1 MGLLSGLLVNGIRN
15 TGSTA
20 LSRAIGSAVGSGVG
34 GLGGGGGAGA
44 GNNPYPVDP
53 SYVAP
58 RPTKN
63 VNNAQPGLID
73 DITVTAPAVAP
84 ALDGAVGNIVGNAG
98 ANLAVGGPQSA
109 GSTTVDG
116 LEVRPEAA
124 TQDPGIAPG
133 SAVADALGLSGPVDV
148 GGLDVVAPRPPA
160 LPSVAG
166 VAPLITGNMDLNTI
180 GSPEITAPGMERV
193 TEDAKDPI
201 GIQDV
206 AMLAPLAAA
215 GLIATGSTMPAAG
228 AITGAPTDGGLP
240 LGVKPTDIIAGGL
253 LGAGLLGG
261 TGGTG
266 SAGDAIKDLAAS
278 NKELAGRLGG
288 IAEAGFQGN
297 IGAKGLN
304 SISRMVRKAQAAIRQ
319 RYAAM
324 NMSGSTAEGDDLN
337 AAVESGVDLQFKI
350 GQQMAQTGLNAVAAL
365 TGQSAQ
371 AYLSLLNAQTQ
382 KDTALGNALANFAA
396 AVAR

>member
-1 MGLLSGLLVNGIRN
+1 MGLLSGLLVQGIRN
-15 TGSTA
+15 TGSSA

-34 GLGGGGGAGA
+34 GLGGGGGSGGYAAAGA
-44 GNNPYPVDP
+44 TRASG
-53 SYVAP
+53 
-58 RPTKN
+58 
-63 VNNAQPGLID
+63 
-73 DITVTAPAVAP
+73 TAPTTVDTVDVNAPAPAP
-84 ALDGAVGNIVGNAG
+84 ALDGAVGDILGNAG

-124 TQDPGIAPG
+124 AQDPAIAPG
-133 SAVADALGLSGPVDV
+133 TALADTLGLSGPVDV
-148 GGLDVVAPRPPA
+148 GGLDVVAPRAPP
-160 LPSVAG
+160 LPSASA
-166 VAPLITGNMDLNTI
+166 VAPLINGNIDLTKMGN
-180 GSPEITAPGMERV
+180 PDITPPGMERI
-193 TEDAKDPI
+193 TEDAKEPV
-201 GIQDV
+201 GIMESV

-324 NMSGSTAEGDDLN
+324 GMSGSTAEGDDLN

>member
-1 MGLLSGLLVNGIRN
+1 MGLVSGLLVNGLRN

-20 LSRAIGSAVGSGVG
+20 LSRAIGTAVGGAAG
-34 GLGGGGGAGA
+34 GLGGSGGGGFAPAGSTRRSDP
-44 GNNPYPVDP
+44 GTTVDQ
-53 SYVAP
+53 V
-58 RPTKN
+58 
-63 VNNAQPGLID
+63 D
-73 DITVTAPAVAP
+73 VTAPAVP
-84 ALDGAVGNIVGNAG
+84 PVLDGAVGNIVGNVGAG
-98 ANLAVGGPQSA
+98 AAGGTPS
-109 GSTTVDG
+109 GTTTVDG
-116 LEVRPEAA
+116 LEVRPDAA
-124 TQDPGIAPG
+124 AQDAAIAPG
-133 SAVADALGLSGPVDV
+133 SVVADALGLSPTDLGT
-148 GGLDVVAPRPPA
+148 LDVVAPRGPPPVSA
-160 LPSVAG
+160 SG
-166 VAPLITGNMDLNTI
+166 VAPLITGSQNLNTI
-180 GSPEITAPGMERV
+180 GSPEITPPGMEP
-193 TEDAKDPI
+193 TKPAEDPLEIRDL
-201 GIQDV
+201 
-206 AMLAPLAAA
+206 AMLAPLAAV
-215 GLIATGSTMPAAG
+215 GLIPTGSTLPAAG
-228 AITGAPTDGGLP
+228 GITPPADGGGLP

-278 NKELAGRLGG
+278 NKELAGRLGR

-324 NMSGSTAEGDDLN
+324 GMSGSTAEGDDLN

>member
-84 ALDGAVGNIVGNAG
+84 ALDGAVGDILGNAG

-124 TQDPGIAPG
+124 AQDPAIAPG
-133 SAVADALGLSGPVDV
+133 TALADTLGLSGPVDV
-148 GGLDVVAPRPPA
+148 GGLDVVAPRAPP

-180 GSPEITAPGMERV
+180 GSPQIDPPWQDQIKP
-193 TEDAKDPI
+193 TEDPLEVKDI
-201 GIQDV
+201 

-261 TGGTG
+261 SGGTG

-297 IGAKGLN
+297 IGSKGLN

-324 NMSGSTAEGDDLN
+324 GMSGSTAEGDDLN

-350 GQQMAQTGLNAVAAL
+350 GQQMAQTGLNAVASL

-371 AYLSLLNAQTQ
+371 AYLQLLNAQTQ

>member
-1 MGLLSGLLVNGIRN
+1 MSLLSGLLVNGIRN

-20 LSRAIGSAVGSGVG
+20 LSRAIGGAVGNGVS
-34 GLGGGGGAGA
+34 GLGGGGGSG
-44 GNNPYPVDP
+44 Y
-53 SYVAP
+53 
-58 RPTKN
+58 
-63 VNNAQPGLID
+63 
-73 DITVTAPAVAP
+73 APAGSTRASGTATPAPTTVEGVSVNGQAPAP
-84 ALDGAVGNIVGNAG
+84 ALDGAVGDVISNVG
-98 ANLAVGGPQSA
+98 ANLAAGGPQSA

-124 TQDPGIAPG
+124 AQDPAIVPG
-133 SAVADALGLSGPVDV
+133 SAVEDVLGLSTIGNTLPQPTDVSGVDV
-148 GGLDVVAPRPPA
+148 TGLTTPAAPAFNFSVPTGIGAPEGKDLSEVVVEGEKKDDGNGLLIPGA
-160 LPSVAG
+160 LALG
-166 VAPLITGNMDLNTI
+166 
-180 GSPEITAPGMERV
+180 
-193 TEDAKDPI
+193 
-201 GIQDV
+201 
-206 AMLAPLAAA
+206 AAA
-215 GLIATGSTMPAAG
+215 GLAGMTGGGGGATATSGG
-228 AITGAPTDGGLP
+228 DGKLP
-240 LGVKPTDIIAGGL
+240 LGVTPTDIVAGGL

-261 TGGTG
+261 SGGTG

-324 NMSGSTAEGDDLN
+324 GMSGSTAEGDDLN

-382 KDTALGNALANFAA
+382 RDTALGSALANFAA
-396 AVAR
+396 AVSR